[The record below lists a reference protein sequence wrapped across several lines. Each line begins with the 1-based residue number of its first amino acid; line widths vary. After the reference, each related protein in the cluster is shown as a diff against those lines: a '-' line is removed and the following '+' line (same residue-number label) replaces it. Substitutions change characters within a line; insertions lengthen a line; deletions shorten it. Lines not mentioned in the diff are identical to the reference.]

1 MQTVTPYLLYE
12 DVGTAID
19 WLGRAFGFAER
30 LRFADASGT
39 VTHAELA
46 LGDGEVFL
54 GHPGPD
60 YASPKSLGAFTD
72 LVHVYVDDVDA
83 HSPGPSRQGRR
94 STPGSRTRRT
104 ATGATTPRIPRG
116 IAGRSPSTAHGAE
129 PRSGGRRSRPRL
141 EDRGQLEP
149 AIERAQ
155 LRLRCVASL
164 WRARL

>member
-12 DVGTAID
+12 DVDAAID

-54 GHPGPD
+54 GHPGPEFR
-60 YASPKSLGAFTD
+60 SPKSLGAFTD

-83 HSPGPSRQGRR
+83 HYAR
-94 STPGSRTRRT
+94 
-104 ATGATTPRIPRG
+104 AVE
-116 IAGRSPSTAHGAE
+116 AGR
-129 PRSGGRRSRPRL
+129 
-141 EDRGQLEP
+141 
-149 AIERAQ
+149 
-155 LRLRCVASL
+155 
-164 WRARL
+164 